1 VESIRFLSAIRLAQL
16 IREKKIGSRETVD
29 AFIAHIERVNPTLNA
44 VVASRFDEARR
55 EADQVDQRLRGAGA
69 GDLPPLLGVPCTIK
83 EAFSVVGMPNASGL
97 LSRRHLVSTFDAT
110 AVKRLRAAG
119 AIPLGVTNTSELCMW
134 MESDN
139 RVYGRT
145 NNPYDPNR
153 IVGGSSGGEAAII
166 AAAGSPFGL
175 GSDIGG
181 SIRGPCFFNGIF
193 GHKATGGLVPNS
205 GQFPIA
211 ENEARRFL
219 ATGPMVKKAE
229 DLHPLLR
236 IIAGPDGEDGGC
248 RSDLELG
255 DPASVDLRGRTL
267 LDVRGNGVQRVSDD
281 LLEAQERAA
290 RALEKRGMKLKR
302 ASFRRLRHQFDIW
315 AAMMTRAREDPF
327 GSMLG
332 EGRPIRPLIELAKAA
347 VGRSDHMPISSLIA
361 LVDPLPGLVPGLAD
375 KVIRAGQKLRDEI
388 LSELGDDGVLLYP
401 TYTTPAPKHGT
412 PVLRTLVL
420 ELPFAHQGI
429 FNVLEMPATQ
439 VPLGLNSAGL
449 PLGCQV
455 VSKPGNDHVTIAAA
469 LELERALGGWVSPKL
484 AEEPSASRT
493 ASWKFSRAASE

>member
-1 VESIRFLSAIRLAQL
+1 VESLRFVSATRLARL
-16 IREKKIGSRETVD
+16 IRERKISAREVVE

-44 VVASRFDEARR
+44 VVATRFEEARR
-55 EADQVDQRLRGAGA
+55 EADHADQRVRGSGVD
-69 GDLPPLLGVPCTIK
+69 DLPPLLGVPCTIK
-83 EAFSVVGMPNASGL
+83 EAFAVVGMPNASGL
-97 LSRRHLVSTFDAT
+97 LSRKHLVSTFDAT
-110 AVKRLRAAG
+110 SVKRLRAAG

-145 NNPYDPNR
+145 NNPYDPTR

-166 AAAGSPFGL
+166 SAAGSPFGL

-193 GHKATGGLVPNS
+193 GHKATGGLVPNT

-219 ATGPMVKKAE
+219 ATGPMAKKAE
-229 DLHPLLR
+229 DLFPLLR
-236 IIAGPDGEDGGC
+236 ILAGPDGEDTGC
-248 RSDLELG
+248 RSDLQLR
-255 DPASVDLRGRTL
+255 DPASVELRGVTL
-267 LDVRGNGVQRVSDD
+267 LDVRGNGVMPVSDD

-290 RALEKRGMKLKR
+290 RALEKRGMKLR
-302 ASFRRLRHQFDIW
+302 SASFRRLRHQFDIW

-332 EGRPIRPLIELAKAA
+332 QGRPIRPLLELAKAA

-361 LVDPLPGLVPGLAD
+361 LVDPLPGMVPGLTE
-375 KVIRAGQKLRDEI
+375 KVIRAGQKLRDEM
-388 LSELGDDGVLLYP
+388 LSALGDDGVMLYP
-401 TYTTPAPKHGT
+401 TYTSPAPKHGI
-412 PVLRTLVL
+412 PVWRTLML

-455 VSKPGNDHVTIAAA
+455 VSKHGNDHLTMAVAV
-469 LELERALGGWVSPKL
+469 ELERALGGWVPPKL
-484 AEEPSASRT
+484 AEEPSGVIA
-493 ASWKFSRAASE
+493 RAAS